1 MKASLTILS
10 IVSVAFVLTAFVGKD
25 QPKSQNNLSKTNL
38 NFGAMDTIYTT
49 DAKSIEMGET
59 LFNVQCKTCHGL
71 DNDGIGPQLGGVT
84 KVVPRLTLIKF
95 VQSPGNF
102 LLSEDHRWKLMYKQ
116 YKQIMP
122 AFDFLKAKEIENI
135 FAYINQQTNKL
146 NIKPL
151 QLAEEKIEKNEV
163 TQNIAP
169 KIIQSKYVVNLQDFI
184 QIPKAK
190 KNPDNKGIATLRT
203 SPFKDSTFF
212 VGDMIGIIFQVKDQQ
227 NAKADTFLNVLKFL
241 PDFISSPGIGTGLGS
256 FAFHPDF
263 IKNGLFYTSH
273 AEGFGKKTADFS
285 YADTLKPGLQWVITE
300 WKMKNPRLKV
310 FEGTHRELLR
320 VNTPTTAHGFQDI
333 TFSPVTDKKNPDYG
347 MLYIGSGD
355 GGSNNI
361 KRPDLVHNMQT
372 MLGTIIRINPLGNDS
387 KNKSYGIP
395 ADNPFVKDSNP
406 KVVKEIYAHGF
417 RNPHRMAWDTANNR
431 MLVADIGEA
440 NIEEIDIVKNG
451 GDYGWP
457 QREGK
462 YRIDT
467 KETLRKIYSVTPAEQ
482 AIYKLPF
489 AVYDHDED
497 RHAISGGFVYEGNL
511 KLLQHKYIFGDIVN
525 GNIFYVNMDAGLTDS
540 RVYELAFTI
549 NGVPAD
555 PLNMYGRKKRAQLR
569 ICYDDFTKE
578 MYVTNKTGIMR
589 KITSVKLR
597 GEK

>member
-10 IVSVAFVLTAFVGKD
+10 IVFIAFILTGFVGKD
-25 QPKSQNNLSKTNL
+25 LPKSHNNLNKVNI
-38 NFGAMDTIYTT
+38 NFAVIDTIYTT

-59 LFNVQCKTCHGL
+59 LYNVQCKSCHTL
-71 DNDGIGPQLGGVT
+71 DNDGIGPRLGGIT

-95 VQSPGNF
+95 VQSPANF
-102 LLSEDHRWKLMYKQ
+102 LLSEDSRWKLLHQQ

-135 FAYINQQTNKL
+135 FAYIHQQSNKL
-146 NIKPL
+146 NLKPL
-151 QLAEEKIEKNEV
+151 ELKESKIEKNQV
-163 TQNIAP
+163 TENIAP
-169 KIIQSKYVVNLQDFI
+169 KIIQSKYVINLQDFI
-184 QIPKAK
+184 QLPKAK
-190 KNPDNKGIATLRT
+190 GNPSDKGIATLRT

-212 VGDMIGIIFQVKDQQ
+212 VSDMIGIIFKVKDMQ
-227 NAKADTFLNVLKFL
+227 NAKADTFLNVRKLL

-273 AEGFGKKTADFS
+273 AEDFGKKTADFS

-300 WKMKNPRLKV
+300 WKMKNPRSKV

-347 MLYIGSGD
+347 ILYIGSGD

-361 KRPDLVHNMQT
+361 KRPDLVHNRQT
-372 MLGTIIRINPLGNDS
+372 MLGTIIRINPLGNNS
-387 KNKSYGIP
+387 KNGQYGVP
-395 ADNPFVKDSNP
+395 ADNPFIKDSNP

-467 KETLRKIYSVTPAEQ
+467 RETLRKIYSVTPAEQ

-511 KLLQHKYIFGDIVN
+511 KLLQNKYIFGDIVN
-525 GNIFYVNMDAGLTDS
+525 GNIFFVNMDAGLTDS

-549 NGVPAD
+549 NGETAD
-555 PLNMYGRKKRAQLR
+555 PMNMYGRKKRAQLR